1 MVKSRGAAR
10 SVRHRLAWKLL
21 TGAAI
26 IVLAAGCTR
35 TGKKHAPGK
44 QLAAFD
50 YSKQGRR
57 PALKPNHP
65 LHIAATQWA
74 REHQKKPANPVAA
87 LNYARTL
94 KALGSKDKALE
105 VLARTYQLNQGNNK
119 LASEYGRLALDL
131 GKVQMAE
138 QLLNQAQ
145 RARGQTDWR
154 VLSALGTVN
163 AKRGKHKKAQSYYLA
178 ALRQKPDAT
187 SVFNNLALSYAL
199 DGRVGDAEDL
209 LKRAVAKGHNTRRVR
224 QNLALVLGLQS
235 KFGEAQKIA
244 QADLNGDK
252 VDNNV
257 NFMREMVKPI
267 KVASAKSATAK
278 TKRKARAKADTITTA
293 ALPKKKHKSVAASN
307 STANAPLPRR
317 KPSAPVKTDAASAP
331 AKAVRK
337 ALKKTQPVSGTS
349 RRVAAKTTQPAKQ
362 VPVTSK
368 SAKKIK
374 VASARMTV
382 PSKSASKVKTRK
394 SASVLPWAKKPAA
407 IPRPART
414 AKLGANSSGAPT
426 SILPKSDTSW
436 SVVVT
441 PGATPAPNAGGTA
454 APKALDTF
462 EFPSTE

>member
-1 MVKSRGAAR
+1 MVKSQGAAR

-50 YSKQGRR
+50 YTKQGRR
-57 PALKPNHP
+57 PALRPNHP
-65 LHIAATQWA
+65 LHIAATRWA
-74 REHQKKPANPVAA
+74 REHQKKPADPVAA

-94 KALGSKDKALE
+94 KALGAKDKALE
-105 VLARTYQLNQGNNK
+105 VLARTYQLNRGNSK

-138 QLLNQAQ
+138 QLLNQAH

-244 QADLNGDK
+244 QADLNEDK
-252 VDNNV
+252 IDNNV
-257 NFMREMVKPI
+257 NFMRNMVKPI
-267 KVASAKSATAK
+267 KVASAKFATAK

-293 ALPKKKHKSVAASN
+293 ALPKKKHKSAAARS
-307 STANAPLPRR
+307 SAANAPLPRR
-317 KPSAPVKTDAASAP
+317 KLSAPVKTAAAPAP

-337 ALKKTQPVSGTS
+337 AHKKTQPVSGTS

-374 VASARMTV
+374 GASLG
-382 PSKSASKVKTRK
+382 SDKTSYK
-394 SASVLPWAKKPAA
+394 GEGV
-407 IPRPART
+407 
-414 AKLGANSSGAPT
+414 
-426 SILPKSDTSW
+426 
-436 SVVVT
+436 
-441 PGATPAPNAGGTA
+441 
-454 APKALDTF
+454 
-462 EFPSTE
+462 